1 MNLFEGKL
9 HKYRFSVWENQRQ
22 GAGKDFRAGE
32 RSKYVVGVSKMGK
45 RKVEVLRNLFRCYWV
60 VHGNK
65 QKRCVWGESL
75 LSLCQAIYFVDL

>member
-1 MNLFEGKL
+1 MGK
-9 HKYRFSVWENQRQ
+9 SETVQ
-22 GAGKDFRAGE
+22 GRTFRAGE
-32 RSKYVVGVSKMGK
+32 RSKHVVGVSKMGK